1 MTAAVERLRGRWRTW
16 LVWIGVA
23 VVLGAS
29 LLAYLRPDFIVD
41 LAGRMFL
48 CS

>member
-1 MTAAVERLRGRWRTW
+1 MSQERRWMGRAGRWLGGAL
-16 LVWIGVA
+16 LVLATVA
-23 VVLGAS
+23 GF
-29 LLAYLRPDFIVD
+29 LAYLRPDFIVD

>member
-1 MTAAVERLRGRWRTW
+1 MSQERRWMGQMVWRWLGGAA
-16 LVWIGVA
+16 LVLATIAGF
-23 VVLGAS
+23 
-29 LLAYLRPDFIVD
+29 LAYLRPDFIVD